1 MPVRGCASYCL
12 CCWTS
17 LDYLKFE
24 IMNLKLE
31 PALGYLIVN
40 QKRLSRPMDK
50 ESPTQYNEYVS
61 TNHITS
67 IGRLIH

>member
-1 MPVRGCASYCL
+1 
-12 CCWTS
+12 
-17 LDYLKFE
+17 
-24 IMNLKLE
+24 MNLKLE